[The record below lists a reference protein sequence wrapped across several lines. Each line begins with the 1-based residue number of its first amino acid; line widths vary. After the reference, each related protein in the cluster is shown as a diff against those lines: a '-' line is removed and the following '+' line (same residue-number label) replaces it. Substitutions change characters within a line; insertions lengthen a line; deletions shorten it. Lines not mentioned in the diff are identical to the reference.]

1 MESGATAVNRF
12 IVTAKHFVEVCR
24 TPSSAE
30 TVHRALVGLYTAA
43 LDLPDWQ
50 SAKDERFPE
59 VAAPDFRWLPF
70 QYYRSISDPLQ
81 LSDDRSAMG
90 DLGDDLGDTLVEIE
104 APLKALDANTASLE
118 GAVKRWKT
126 SFLTLW
132 GRRAIDSIGAL
143 HAHLARTER

>member
-1 MESGATAVNRF
+1 MSSGATAVNRF

-50 SAKDERFPE
+50 SAKEEQFPS
-59 VAAPDFRWLPF
+59 VTAPDFRWLPF

-81 LSDDRSAMG
+81 LGDDRSAMG
-90 DLGDDLGDTLVEIE
+90 DLGDDLGDALVEIE
-104 APLKALDANTASLE
+104 APLKALDAGSASLE
-118 GAVKRWKT
+118 GAVKRWRT
-126 SFLTLW
+126 TFENLW
-132 GRRAIDSIGAL
+132 GRRAIDAIGAL
-143 HAHLARTER
+143 HSHLVRKS